1 MGWWTPRPELEDGET
16 VQWSS
21 SANHEQ
27 SARRRQVGGAIS
39 LTERRLIF
47 VPNRFDAATGGES
60 WSTNR
65 ADIQYVGELPRE
77 TSLRLGAGAA
87 ANRRRMQVTKV
98 DGEHQ
103 LFVLNH
109 LTEKVSHLRAVLAWH
124 D

>member
-1 MGWWTPRPELEDGET
+1 MGWWTPGPELEDGET

-21 SANHEQ
+21 SANREQ
-27 SARRRQVGGAIS
+27 SARRQVGGAIS

-47 VPNRFDAATGGES
+47 VPNRFDAATGGEP

-65 ADIQYVGELPRE
+65 ADIQYVGEVPRE
-77 TSLRLGAGAA
+77 TGLRLGAGAA
-87 ANRRRMQVTKV
+87 ANRRRMQATTV

-103 LFVLNH
+103 LFVVNH
-109 LTEKVSHLRAVLAWH
+109 LTEKVSHLRTVLALH